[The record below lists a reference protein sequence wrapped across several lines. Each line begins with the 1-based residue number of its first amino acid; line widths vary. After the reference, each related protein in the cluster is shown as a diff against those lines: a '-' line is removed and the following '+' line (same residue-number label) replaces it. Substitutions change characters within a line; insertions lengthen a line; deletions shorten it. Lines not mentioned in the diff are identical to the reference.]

1 MRSFFISTI
10 AATAFAGKGVDYRQ
24 NGADWPGLC
33 QTGKEQ
39 SPIDIQWVVNAPKMN
54 IGLSGYQNFETGV
67 MTDLGATL
75 QFNTLAENKEATM
88 TLMRADGE
96 TTEWKPL
103 QFHFHAPSEH
113 AIGGQLFDLEVH
125 FVHLPEGGPD
135 PDGQGF
141 AAVLGVIFDRLAGG
155 DECNPFIDSLKFNEN
170 TEEWEVEDVNVKDF
184 LDTINT
190 DIFMSY
196 DGSLTT
202 PPCTEGVKWSLL
214 L

>member
-10 AATAFAGKGVDYRQ
+10 AAIALAGKGVDYRQ

-39 SPIDIQWVVNAPKMN
+39 SPIDVQWVVNQPKMM
-54 IGLSGYQNFETGV
+54 IGLEGYTNFDTGIIS
-67 MTDLGATL
+67 DLGATL
-75 QFNTLAENKEATM
+75 QFNTLAEDKDAVM
-88 TLMRADGE
+88 TLLRADGS

-113 AIGGQLFDLEVH
+113 AIGGQLFDLEIH

-155 DECNPFIDSLKFNEN
+155 DECNPFIDSLNFNEN
-170 TEEWEVEDVNVKDF
+170 GAEIDVTDVRVKDF
-184 LDTINT
+184 LNEINT
-190 DIFMSY
+190 DIFFSY

-202 PPCTEGVKWSLL
+202 PPCTEGVKWSVLL
-214 L
+214 

>member
-10 AATAFAGKGVDYRQ
+10 AAIALAGKGVDYRQ

-39 SPIDIQWVVNAPKMN
+39 SPIDVQWVVNQPKMM
-54 IGLSGYQNFETGV
+54 IGLEGYSNFHTGV
-67 MTDLGATL
+67 LSDLGGTL
-75 QFNTLAENKEATM
+75 QFNTLAEDRDATM
-88 TLMRADGE
+88 TLLRADGS

-113 AIGGQLFDLEVH
+113 AIGGQLFDLEIH

-155 DECNPFIDSLKFNEN
+155 DECNPFLDSLNFHEDD
-170 TEEWEVEDVNVKDF
+170 EEIDVDDVRVADF
-184 LDTINT
+184 LNEINT
-190 DIFMSY
+190 DIFFSY

-202 PPCTEGVKWSLL
+202 PPCTEDVKWSVLL
-214 L
+214 